1 MTTYNELYESWM
13 NSLNEEEKESKEL
26 KRKAKRV
33 GKVFQTQFHNQDY
46 QSAVKWLSQVADS
59 SQTKRYMAISGQLDG
74 ESGDDQFSVGNDDI
88 ACSELY
94 PTQNE
99 VGVDGSLSF
108 PLGWAAGAQ
117 NGAKAFIY
125 AMNDEPKKIN
135 KAPIVVFQGKFVIDG
150 HHRWSSTYCMNPNA
164 VMQTVNLKNSAI
176 EDPKQVLK
184 AVQVAIAKEIGKVPM
199 SKAEGENLFN
209 VDLKTLKKML
219 QEKIPNEWYPLV
231 AADQATMNKL
241 ELEKGNEKGLRAK
254 ILEWIPRNVEMLQDN
269 AGTVASNYGP
279 RTTMPQTDNAKNW
292 ISNLES
298 GKIDVAPPYVGDV
311 SNPKSKRFTGAV
323 KESLNISNQRL
334 RQIVLEEIRRS
345 KK

>member
-1 MTTYNELYESWM
+1 MTTYNKLYENWI
-13 NSLNEEEKESKEL
+13 NSLNEEDEDSKEL
-26 KRKAKRV
+26 ERKAKRI

-74 ESGDDQFSVGNDDI
+74 DAGDDQFSVENDDI

-108 PLGWAAGAQ
+108 PLGWAAGPEK
-117 NGAKAFIY
+117 GAKAFIY
-125 AMNDEPKKIN
+125 AMNDEPKIIN

-150 HHRWSSTYCMNPNA
+150 HHRWSSTYCMNPKA

-176 EDPKQVLK
+176 EDPKEVLK

-199 SKAEGENLFN
+199 SKAEGDNLFE
-209 VDLKTLKKML
+209 VSPKALEKML
-219 QEKIPNEWYPLV
+219 QEKIPKEWYGIV
-231 AADQATMNKL
+231 KEDQATMNKL
-241 ELEKGNEKGLRAK
+241 ELEKGNEKGLRVK
-254 ILEWIPRNVEMLQDN
+254 ILEWVPKNVGILQEK

-292 ISNLES
+292 ISNLKS
-298 GKIDVAPPYVGDV
+298 GGVDVAPPYVGDV
-311 SNPKSKRFTGAV
+311 TDPKSKSFTGAV
-323 KESLNISNQRL
+323 KESLNISNQCL